1 MHAGAADLRG
11 DRPEA
16 AEPAQVEL
24 PLRVEAARRAGPLGG
39 KDAIGPDQR
48 SALTLAHQE
57 VVAERVEVVAIEARR
72 APREACAELVGE
84 HAIAQAL
91 RLFHLACARGERG
104 GEARGPHQVPVEV
117 GVLHMPHDRHDG

>member
-1 MHAGAADLRG
+1 MHAGAADLHG
-11 DRPEA
+11 DPLEP

-24 PLRVEAARRAGPLGG
+24 PLRVEAARRARPLGG

-48 SALTLAHQE
+48 SALTLAHQQ

-72 APREACAELVGE
+72 APREARAELVGE

-91 RLFHLACARGERG
+91 RLFDLAFARGERG

-117 GVLHMPHDRHDG
+117 GVLHMPP